1 MAFCAARVAP
11 SFARASSSP
20 QGARLVAARAQDAV
34 ATPYANG
41 ILELACEREILD
53 DVHKDLMGL
62 QAMMSAGEGADSN
75 DDLRSFLLGVPLG
88 PDERKKII
96 STLAKEVSMKQETV
110 DFLHLLVDVNRLDA
124 IEDIISAFDDK
135 YNTITDTQNV
145 TLKSAARLEQDQE
158 FEIAKMLQEVTKS
171 KNIKIKPVVD
181 EELIGGFVVE
191 WDDNQVDLSIKGH
204 LDRIEDELMSAAGAV

>member
-1 MAFCAARVAP
+1 M
-11 SFARASSSP
+11 
-20 QGARLVAARAQDAV
+20 L
-34 ATPYANG
+34 
-41 ILELACEREILD
+41 
-53 DVHKDLMGL
+53 
-62 QAMMSAGEGADSN
+62 
-75 DDLRSFLLGVPLG
+75 
-88 PDERKKII
+88 
-96 STLAKEVSMKQETV
+96 
-110 DFLHLLVDVNRLDA
+110 
-124 IEDIISAFDDK
+124 
-135 YNTITDTQNV
+135 QNV